1 MKYIILLLFVLF
13 TVPVFAQTIIRG
25 PYMNL
30 ATETGIIIQWK
41 TDVATDSKVSF
52 GTAPGNL
59 DQFAAVE
66 AVTNEHIVQLSG
78 LTANTKYFYSVG
90 STHQTLQADT
100 NNYFKTAPSAGSIQ
114 KVRILAMGDMGNNST
129 NQKNVRDAYL
139 NYNGTNYTD
148 IWMLLGDNAYERGT
162 ESNYNTN
169 FFNIYQQNLSKNHV
183 LWPSPGN
190 HDYADNAARQ
200 ADHNIAYYKIFSLP
214 SNGEAGGV
222 ASNTEA
228 YYSYNYGNIH
238 FVSLDSYG
246 WETGNTRLYDTLGPQ
261 VTWLKQDLAAN
272 TQQWTIVYFHHPPYT
287 KGSHDSDT
295 EPELINMRQNLVRIL
310 ERYKVDLVLNGHSHS
325 YERSYLMNGHYGL
338 ESSLDSSTH
347 VLSNSSGKYDGSIN
361 SCPYI
366 KNSSEVRNG
375 IVYAVVGSSGKLDD
389 SSPGFPHQVMHYS
402 NVTVG
407 GAMVIEIENNRLDA
421 KWICSDGVIR
431 DNFTVM
437 KQVNNKVDTTV
448 APSSNISLSA
458 SWTGNYTWSTGETT
472 RNINIAPSTNSSYT
486 VRDNFN
492 CLADTFNVIYEVVL
506 SSQEP
511 TTTTSAEGISNLERN
526 FKKPRVYPNPFQKQ
540 FRIRFPDTYKGHF
553 SFTIVD
559 QTGKTYYLGKRRVQR
574 GASNIDIDISK
585 LSLRSGVYFLK
596 INSETKNEELKL
608 IIQ

>member
-1 MKYIILLLFVLF
+1 MKYLILLLFVLF

-30 ATETGIIIQWK
+30 ATETGIIIRWK

-52 GTAPGNL
+52 GTVPGNL
-59 DQFAAVE
+59 DRFAAVE
-66 AVTNEHIVQLSG
+66 VVTNEHIVQLSG

-90 STHQTLQADT
+90 STSQTLQADT

-129 NQKNVRDAYL
+129 NQKDVRDAYL
-139 NYNGTNYTD
+139 RYNETNHTD

-246 WETGNTRLYDTLGPQ
+246 WETGNNRLYDTLGPQ

-272 TQQWTIVYFHHPPYT
+272 TQHWTIVYFHHPPYT

-325 YERSYLMNGHYGL
+325 YERSYLINGHYGL
-338 ESSLDSSTH
+338 ESSFDSLTH

-375 IVYAVVGSSGKLDD
+375 IVYAVVGSSGKLDE
-389 SSPGFPHQVMHYS
+389 SSPGYPHQAMHYS

-472 RNINIAPSTNSSYT
+472 RNINIAPSTNSVYT
-486 VRDNFN
+486 VSDNFN

-511 TTTTSAEGISNLERN
+511 ATTTSGEDISNLERN
-526 FKKPRVYPNPFQKQ
+526 FKKPFVYPNPVKGQ
-540 FRIRFPDTYKGHF
+540 FKIKFPDTYKGHF

-559 QTGKTYYLGKRRVQR
+559 
-574 GASNIDIDISK
+574 
-585 LSLRSGVYFLK
+585 
-596 INSETKNEELKL
+596 
-608 IIQ
+608 